1 MTDVRDLH
9 RRSVEVFV
17 GFVSQVGDDSWQVG
31 TPCEGWTVHDLVN
44 HVVGEELWTVPLLD
58 GATIAEVGD
67 RFDGDVLG
75 ADPIAATR
83 SAASAATGAADGADL
98 DRVVHLSFGDV
109 PAQFYLEQLF
119 ADHLVHSWD
128 LASAIGVE
136 YAVPPDLVDECTT
149 WFESHEAAY
158 RAAGVIGDRPADLP
172 AGGVDRMLV
181 MFGRNPRWT
190 ADG

>member
-9 RRSVEVFV
+9 RRSVEAFI
-17 GFVSQVGDDSWQVG
+17 GFVSMVGEDAWRGG
-31 TPCEGWTVHDLVN
+31 TPCEGWTVRDLVN

-67 RFDGDVLG
+67 RFEGDVLG
-75 ADPIAATR
+75 VDPIAATR
-83 SAASAATGAADGADL
+83 AAASAATGAADGADV
-98 DRVVHLSFGDV
+98 DRIVHLSFGDV

-128 LASAIGVE
+128 LAAAIGAE
-136 YAVPPDLVDECTT
+136 YAVPPDLVDECAA
-149 WFESHEAAY
+149 WFEAHEAAY
-158 RAAGVIGDRPADLP
+158 RAAGVIGDRPAELP

-181 MFGRNPRWT
+181 MFGRDPRWT
-190 ADG
+190 VGG